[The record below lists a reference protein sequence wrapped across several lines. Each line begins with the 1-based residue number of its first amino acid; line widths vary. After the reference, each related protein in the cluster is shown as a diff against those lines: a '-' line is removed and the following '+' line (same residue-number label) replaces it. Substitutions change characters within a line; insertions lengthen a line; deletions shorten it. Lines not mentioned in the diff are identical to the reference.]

1 MRESPSKLRRI
12 LPFGSEEMTRIV
24 VLAALLSLL
33 AVALAV
39 RRHDKNEDEDQKTS
53 EQMLY
58 QSAQSSMRSANY
70 RDAITKLQKLEAR
83 FPFGRYAEQ
92 AQLEL
97 IYANFMSY
105 QPEAARSAADRFI
118 RLHPQHPNVD
128 YAYYIK
134 GLAEFNKDRGL
145 LDRFAA
151 TDISTR
157 DPTSSKQA
165 FDDFSD
171 LLQRHPDSEYAAG
184 CATAHDVPAQHPRE
198 VRDQRRAVL
207 HAPRRLCRG
216 GESRAQRRR
225 TLFAVAIGRR
235 RTWRF

>member
-1 MRESPSKLRRI
+1 
-12 LPFGSEEMTRIV
+12 MTRIV

-33 AVALAV
+33 GGCSLWPFGD
-39 RRHDKNEDEDQKTS
+39 HDKEQDEDQKSS

-58 QSAQSSMRSANY
+58 RSAQSSLRSANY

-134 GLAEFNKDRGL
+134 GLAEFTKDRGL

-151 TDISTR
+151 TDISRR

-171 LLQRHPDSEYAAG
+171 FLQRHPDSEYAADARQRIG
-184 CATAHDVPAQHPRE
+184 SAHGHLPAVTGAAT
-198 VRDQRRAVL
+198 
-207 HAPRRLCRG
+207 RLLAG
-216 GESRAQRRR
+216 VESRHQCRNRV
-225 TLFAVAIGRR
+225 LCFVANPGDRGDG
-235 RTWRF
+235 